1 MSIIS
6 PNMIIL
12 SSRPVL
18 CYLSD
23 MGVAGPGAKTR
34 LKSEKGFT
42 LLETVIA
49 LGIVGLIIVILLQA
63 LPVAIIGTSRTRAGM
78 NLINLA
84 SSQME
89 HVKVQPFQAS
99 YTPMSSVPPGFSVAI
114 TATVPVTYTYTS
126 PSLAQTADTV
136 QLITVTVTGPYGSG
150 SVEGYKTRR

>member
-1 MSIIS
+1 
-6 PNMIIL
+6 
-12 SSRPVL
+12 
-18 CYLSD
+18 
-23 MGVAGPGAKTR
+23 MGVVGLFLKKR

-42 LLETVIA
+42 LLETLIA

-63 LPVAIIGTSRTRAGM
+63 LPVAILGTSRARAGM

-89 HVKVQPFQAS
+89 SIKVQPFQSS
-99 YTPMSSVPPGFSVAI
+99 YTPISIVPPGFSVAI
-114 TATVPVTYTYTS
+114 TATVPVTYSYPS

-136 QLITVTVTGPYGSG
+136 QLITVTITGPYGSG